1 MVQNNKFR
9 RAPITLLN
17 VQPGQKVDLKVAHR
31 MQESYTPAPKKPA
44 AAFSGSGQRL
54 GGPSSSSSSEADAPR
69 LPGAYPGA
77 ADPSAATA
85 AGGGASAGAG
95 VSSLN
100 VDLNLPVTSLQ
111 IRLADGTRYTV
122 IVFHILL

>member
-1 MVQNNKFR
+1 
-9 RAPITLLN
+9 
-17 VQPGQKVDLKVAHR
+17 

-54 GGPSSSSSSEADAPR
+54 GGPSSSSSSSEGDGPS

-77 ADPSAATA
+77 AGPSAAAA
-85 AGGGASAGAG
+85 AGGTASTSAG